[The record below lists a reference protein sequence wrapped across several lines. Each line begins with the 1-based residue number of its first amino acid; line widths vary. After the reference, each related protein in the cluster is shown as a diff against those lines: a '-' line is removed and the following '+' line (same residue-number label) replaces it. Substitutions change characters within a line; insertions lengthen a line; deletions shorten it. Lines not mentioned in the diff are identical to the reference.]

1 MISVGFNA
9 AASVRV
15 SNELGAGN
23 PKSAAF
29 SVVVVT
35 VLSFILAAIISIVI
49 LFFRDYISY
58 IYTGGDDVAAA
69 VSKLTPL
76 LAITLILN
84 GIQPVLSG
92 VAVGCGW
99 QAFVAYVNVG
109 CYYVVGIPLGCL
121 LGFYFDLG
129 AAGIWS
135 GMIGGTFMQ
144 TVILV
149 WVTVRTDWN
158 KEVAEARKRLNK
170 WEGNKMPLLAGQE

>member
-35 VLSFILAAIISIVI
+35 MLSFILSVVISVVI
-49 LFFRDYISY
+49 LLCRDYISY
-58 IYTGGDDVAAA
+58 IYTGGEDVAAA

-76 LAITLILN
+76 LALTLILN

-135 GMIGGTFMQ
+135 GMIGGTLMQ
-144 TVILV
+144 TLILL
-149 WVTVRTDWN
+149 WVTFRTDWN
-158 KEVAEARKRLNK
+158 KEVAQSMKRLNK
-170 WEGNKMPLLAGQE
+170 WEGKKPLLAGQE